1 MRKAWAPL
9 WLLSSLA
16 FAPRL
21 PPQTPRRAAA
31 ARSAGDPRRAD
42 LSSEPRVAEFLRRH
56 VANEEALIRE
66 NAFPIAPE
74 ELLVLA
80 KYFLATESPDAPTPG
95 DGSMLAENFTFLGPV
110 IGPLNKEE
118 FMVNVKGIEFYAAFP
133 DATAQLHHFR
143 VDPFE
148 PCRVWYT
155 CRGTG
160 QHTGKAA
167 PGTDTALLMGEPTK
181 IRYVN
186 APQACSV
193 RFTEQGLVDQ
203 FTIGYVMDRSVGN
216 TGGLGGFFG
225 PLFAIGK
232 SFPFAEGQ
240 PWRPSLGYQLYVRLG
255 AFFNRLRCKLE
266 GRPEED
272 GIYMPQGTEE
282 LQR

>member
-1 MRKAWAPL
+1 MACVLRGLTDPVPGSPPWPSL
-9 WLLSSLA
+9 LA
-16 FAPRL
+16 FRPKPRGAP
-21 PPQTPRRAAA
+21 QPRGAPEIRGGRICR
-31 ARSAGDPRRAD
+31 RSPEWRSSYGATWPTRR
-42 LSSEPRVAEFLRRH
+42 
-56 VANEEALIRE
+56 
-66 NAFPIAPE
+66 FPIAPE